1 MKRFKIY
8 SLLLAATFFLFGSA
22 DVLAQNRNN
31 GNRNNNSEKARKEYY
46 KQQEK
51 ERKAYNKYIE
61 KQNKNNDRNYS
72 YVGKRNGPPAWAPA
86 HGYRAKNHVY
96 FRDYQTFYDPY
107 REGYV
112 YRRNDKW
119 VFSRSVPTFLVGVNL
134 GSARMNIIT
143 DIPVNR
149 RPEQYYSRYANRY
162 PRDSRIQVNISLF

>member
-8 SLLLAATFFLFGSA
+8 SLVLAATFFLFGSA

-31 GNRNNNSEKARKEYY
+31 KHAEKARKEYY

-51 ERKAYNKYIE
+51 ERKAYNKYVE
-61 KQNKNNDRNYS
+61 KQYKNNGRNYT
-72 YVGKRNGPPAWAPA
+72 YVNVAKRNGPPAWAPA

-112 YRRNDKW
+112 YRRNNKW

-134 GSARMNIIT
+134 GNARMNLIT